1 MKVGFV
7 GLGRMGQAIARRV
20 LEGGHDLVVFNRTP
34 EKASGLA
41 ASGARVAT
49 SIADACRQREVV
61 ITMLADDAALEAVGL
76 CTGGLRD
83 ALATGEIHLAM
94 GTHGVGAIRA
104 LAAAHAA
111 AGQVL
116 VAAPVLGR
124 PDAAAAGQLGIV
136 AAGPD
141 AAVGRCEPLFQCIG
155 RRVFR
160 AGEEPEGAVAIKLAN
175 NFLVGCAIE
184 AMGEAYSL
192 VRKYGVAPH
201 ILYDVLTEGLFSA
214 PAYRVYGKIIAD
226 QAYDG
231 AGFTTTLALKDA
243 NLVMAAAEAARVP
256 MPSAGTLRDRLLG
269 AMAHGDGE
277 RDWAVI
283 AREQA
288 RASGLE

>member
-7 GLGRMGQAIARRV
+7 GLGRMGQAMARRV
-20 LEGGHDLVVFNRTP
+20 LDGGHDLLVFNRTVQ
-34 EKASGLA
+34 KASELA
-41 ASGARVAT
+41 AAGTRVAP
-49 SIADACRQREVV
+49 SVADACRGREVV
-61 ITMLADDAALEAVGL
+61 ISMLADDPALETVGL
-76 CTGGLRD
+76 GAGGLRD
-83 ALATGEIHLAM
+83 ALPAGAIHLAM
-94 GTHGVGAIRA
+94 GTHGVGAIRT
-104 LAAAHAA
+104 LAEAHAD

-136 AAGPD
+136 AAGP
-141 AAVGRCEPLFQCIG
+141 AEAVRRCEPLFQCIG
-155 RRVFR
+155 RRVFP
-160 AGEEPEGAVAIKLAN
+160 AGEKPEGATAIKLAN
-175 NFLVGCAIE
+175 NFLIGCAIE

-192 VRKYGVAPH
+192 VRKYGVVPQV
-201 ILYDVLTEGLFSA
+201 LYDVLTEGLFSA
-214 PAYRVYGKIIAD
+214 TAYKVYGKIIAE
-226 QAYDG
+226 QAYDNV
-231 AGFTTTLALKDA
+231 GFTTSLALKDA